1 MEKKL
6 LIINMKIFKQAK
18 YYMNFIPT
26 NNKLHLLMLFTGLI
40 VITALEMVSLGAI
53 PGFVAVIIDA
63 DNLISFLPSKK
74 AVAYL
79 NTLDKDKL
87 IIIFSIIIL
96 AFFIIKNIFIY
107 LFIYFENIIYFKLG
121 VVFSEK
127 IFLRYQ
133 NLDYADYLD
142 TNSPTLIRNCTD
154 IVGNH
159 VAFIKSCLDA
169 IKDIFLILVVSGL
182 IIYFSSKESFYVL
195 LSLSTIT
202 ALYYVLI
209 KKKIS
214 KYATI
219 IEDNRLNQI
228 KDIETFFGAF
238 KDIKIFNLDNII
250 KEQFIKKTLNKLSH
264 EAKAITINA
273 TPRLVI
279 EVLGIVFIFTLIF
292 LTLASSTDVKI
303 IFPSLALYVASIVR
317 LIPVFS
323 SLTRNMSTFSY
334 FKISSDIY
342 LKEVSN
348 LLKIKLKK
356 NITDKFEFNSKEKAI
371 LNIKNVSFRYP
382 SNKKYILKDI
392 NLTIDKNDFIGIHG
406 NSGVGKTTLIDLL
419 TGFLTPT
426 EGKIIAFDKDIND
439 DVQKWQNSISYVSQT
454 SYLIDRNIRE
464 NIAFNFKTEK
474 INQEKINKIID
485 HSELKKFIASL
496 PEGLE
501 TNIGNDGVKISGGQR
516 QRILIARGLFKDSAI
531 IIIDEGTNALDLKT
545 EQKILE
551 NLANNK
557 DIIKIIVSH
566 RKESMSKCNRVFKLD
581 ESGFNEVK

>member
-1 MEKKL
+1 
-6 LIINMKIFKQAK
+6 MKIFKQAK

-169 IKDIFLILVVSGL
+169 IKDIFLILVISGL

-195 LSLSTIT
+195 LSLSIIT
-202 ALYYVLI
+202 VLYYVLI

-228 KDIETFFGAF
+228 KDIETFFEAF
-238 KDIKIFNLDNII
+238 KDIKLFNLDNII

-279 EVLGIVFIFTLIF
+279 EVLGIVFIFSLIF
-292 LTLASSTDVKI
+292 LALASSTDVKI

-348 LLKIKLKK
+348 LLKIELKK
-356 NITDKFEFNSKEKAI
+356 NKTDKFEFNYKEKAI

-382 SNKKYILKDI
+382 SNKKYILKNI

-454 SYLIDRNIRE
+454 SYLIDRNIAE
-464 NIAFNFKTEK
+464 NISFNFKNEK
-474 INQEKINKIID
+474 INREKINKIID

-516 QRILIARGLFKDSAI
+516 QRILIARGLFKDSTI

-581 ESGFNEVK
+581 ENGFNEVK

>member
-169 IKDIFLILVVSGL
+169 IKDIFLILVISGL

-250 KEQFIKKTLNKLSH
+250 KEQFIKK
-264 EAKAITINA
+264 
-273 TPRLVI
+273 
-279 EVLGIVFIFTLIF
+279 
-292 LTLASSTDVKI
+292 
-303 IFPSLALYVASIVR
+303 
-317 LIPVFS
+317 
-323 SLTRNMSTFSY
+323 
-334 FKISSDIY
+334 
-342 LKEVSN
+342 
-348 LLKIKLKK
+348 
-356 NITDKFEFNSKEKAI
+356 
-371 LNIKNVSFRYP
+371 
-382 SNKKYILKDI
+382 
-392 NLTIDKNDFIGIHG
+392 
-406 NSGVGKTTLIDLL
+406 
-419 TGFLTPT
+419 
-426 EGKIIAFDKDIND
+426 
-439 DVQKWQNSISYVSQT
+439 
-454 SYLIDRNIRE
+454 
-464 NIAFNFKTEK
+464 NF
-474 INQEKINKIID
+474 
-485 HSELKKFIASL
+485 
-496 PEGLE
+496 
-501 TNIGNDGVKISGGQR
+501 
-516 QRILIARGLFKDSAI
+516 
-531 IIIDEGTNALDLKT
+531 
-545 EQKILE
+545 
-551 NLANNK
+551 
-557 DIIKIIVSH
+557 
-566 RKESMSKCNRVFKLD
+566 
-581 ESGFNEVK
+581 

>member
-1 MEKKL
+1 
-6 LIINMKIFKQAK
+6 MKIFKQAK

-169 IKDIFLILVVSGL
+169 IKDIFLILVISGL

-195 LSLSTIT
+195 LSLSIIT
-202 ALYYVLI
+202 VLYYVLI

-228 KDIETFFGAF
+228 KDIETFFEAF
-238 KDIKIFNLDNII
+238 KDIKLFNLDNII

-279 EVLGIVFIFTLIF
+279 EVLGIVFIFSLIF
-292 LTLASSTDVKI
+292 LALASSTDVKI

-348 LLKIKLKK
+348 LLKIELKK
-356 NITDKFEFNSKEKAI
+356 NKTDKFEFNYKEKAI

-454 SYLIDRNIRE
+454 SYLIDRNIAE
-464 NIAFNFKTEK
+464 NISFNFKNEK
-474 INQEKINKIID
+474 INREKINKIID

-516 QRILIARGLFKDSAI
+516 QRILIARGLFKDSTI

-581 ESGFNEVK
+581 ENGFNEVK

>member
-1 MEKKL
+1 
-6 LIINMKIFKQAK
+6 MKIFKQAK

-169 IKDIFLILVVSGL
+169 IKDIFLILVISGL

-228 KDIETFFGAF
+228 KDIETFFEAF
-238 KDIKIFNLDNII
+238 KDIKLFNLDNII

-279 EVLGIVFIFTLIF
+279 EVLGIVFIFSLIF
-292 LTLASSTDVKI
+292 LALASSTDVKI

-348 LLKIKLKK
+348 LLKIELKK
-356 NITDKFEFNSKEKAI
+356 NKTDKFEFNYKEKAI

-382 SNKKYILKDI
+382 SNKKYILKNI

-454 SYLIDRNIRE
+454 SYLIDRNIAE
-464 NIAFNFKTEK
+464 NISFNFKNEK
-474 INQEKINKIID
+474 INREKINKIID

-581 ESGFNEVK
+581 ENGFNEVK

>member
-1 MEKKL
+1 M
-6 LIINMKIFKQAK
+6 
-18 YYMNFIPT
+18 
-26 NNKLHLLMLFTGLI
+26 
-40 VITALEMVSLGAI
+40 VI
-53 PGFVAVIIDA
+53 
-63 DNLISFLPSKK
+63 
-74 AVAYL
+74 
-79 NTLDKDKL
+79 
-87 IIIFSIIIL
+87 
-96 AFFIIKNIFIY
+96 
-107 LFIYFENIIYFKLG
+107 
-121 VVFSEK
+121 
-127 IFLRYQ
+127 
-133 NLDYADYLD
+133 
-142 TNSPTLIRNCTD
+142 
-154 IVGNH
+154 
-159 VAFIKSCLDA
+159 
-169 IKDIFLILVVSGL
+169 SGL

-228 KDIETFFGAF
+228 KDIETFFEAF
-238 KDIKIFNLDNII
+238 KDIKLFNLDNII
-250 KEQFIKKTLNKLSH
+250 KEQFIKKTFNKLSH

-581 ESGFNEVK
+581 ENGFNEVK